1 MDLNALADFN
11 LVATHKGFGKASRA
25 TGRSKATLSRRISD
39 LEEALGVRLIER
51 GTHRLELTEAGE
63 LLWARTEEPMREV
76 ADAMAAAREGV
87 ATPRGRLR
95 VAAPLLFSQLALG
108 RLSATFM
115 AAYPEVRVEV
125 VAEDRSLTWSM
136 NASMSPSVRILVQ
149 DNTLVGRC
157 FARDTLVVAAAP
169 SVPIP
174 VVEHDNPIP
183 VPAVVMT
190 YREGELWTVDG
201 GRLTLE
207 PRPVMHLSSLLMVRD
222 AVVAGGGVALLP
234 ESIIWDHLAKGK
246 LVQWGKSGRDVE
258 LWVLH
263 TSRRLPSPKVRAFVD
278 FLSRSSPAV
287 TPRLMSRRLRAIRW
301 MSRSPASLFH
311 DRRGNSHR
319 YELIAFDARMQRLRP
334 RKYLTFATQRSAGRS
349 E

>member
-1 MDLNALADFN
+1 
-11 LVATHKGFGKASRA
+11 
-25 TGRSKATLSRRISD
+25 
-39 LEEALGVRLIER
+39 
-51 GTHRLELTEAGE
+51 
-63 LLWARTEEPMREV
+63 MREV

-108 RLSATFM
+108 RLSARFM
-115 AAYPEVRVEV
+115 AAYPEVTVEV
-125 VAEDRSLTWSM
+125 VAEDRI
-136 NASMSPSVRILVQ
+136 VDLVDERFDVAIRPNPRQ

-183 VPAVVMT
+183 VPAVVMN
-190 YREGELWTVDG
+190 YREGELWSVDG

-222 AVVAGGGVALLP
+222 AVIAGGGVALLP
-234 ESIIWDHLAKGK
+234 ESILWAPLAQGK
-246 LVQWGKSGRDVE
+246 LVQWGKSGKDVE

-278 FLSRSSPAV
+278 FLCDQFPAGML
-287 TPRLMSRRLRAIRW
+287 TLR
-301 MSRSPASLFH
+301 
-311 DRRGNSHR
+311 G
-319 YELIAFDARMQRLRP
+319 
-334 RKYLTFATQRSAGRS
+334 
-349 E
+349 